1 MELSAM
7 FLKLKNADDF
17 WAAHLDKEE
26 RSALSSML
34 NDYMCK
40 DEPWSE
46 KLPTGLVV
54 DAKDLV
60 DEDSVV

>member
-1 MELSAM
+1 MELSATSLM
-7 FLKLKNADDF
+7 LQNADGC
-17 WAAHLDKEE
+17 WAAHLDNED

-34 NDYMCK
+34 NDYMCN

-60 DEDSVV
+60 DEESDV